1 MWQWAIV
8 VVLNLLCLSQNHVFT
23 MNSVQHGCG
32 KWGSE
37 GCEKGSSDEN
47 TPVGGWDLAPGPLAP
62 CQSTGRNVPST
73 VSDEGK
79 SARLSADSASLPKAI
94 LRRVVL
100 NKTRS
105 FLLPSRCLELVPS
118 VSSLVVLPDP
128 VLYRAA
134 LCSFWQVIF
143 NCAYVTSSSWLL
155 LY

>member
-1 MWQWAIV
+1 MQDKKATVRAFV
-8 VVLNLLCLSQNHVFT
+8 VVPSASLSWSHFRTVKR
-23 MNSVQHGCG
+23 VWHCCE
-32 KWGSE
+32 KWGSD
-37 GCEKGSSDEN
+37 GYKKGSSDEN
-47 TPVGGWDLAPGPLAP
+47 TPVGGWDLAPGPLAR

-128 VLYRAA
+128 VPSRSALFLTSHLQLYV
-134 LCSFWQVIF
+134 C
-143 NCAYVTSSSWLL
+143 NH
-155 LY
+155 